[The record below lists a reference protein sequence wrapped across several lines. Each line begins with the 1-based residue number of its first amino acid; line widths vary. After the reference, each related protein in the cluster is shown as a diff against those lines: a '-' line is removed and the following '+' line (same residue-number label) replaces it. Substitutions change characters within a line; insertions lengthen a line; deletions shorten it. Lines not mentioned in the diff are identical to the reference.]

1 MAGVYV
7 HVPFCQRKCRYCD
20 FYSVTNAR
28 QRGGFIQALLVEIK
42 QRKYE
47 LEGQSVGTIYL
58 GGGTP
63 SMLNS
68 DQISTIILAIKEV
81 FEVEDHAE
89 ITVECNPGD
98 LSNVDIQEI
107 IQAGVNRISIGAQS
121 FDPGVLSFL
130 SRRHDADETREMYD
144 DFRRAGITNISLDLM
159 YGIPGTTVE
168 TVAQDLAE
176 IIALRP
182 EHISAYHLI
191 YEEGTP
197 LWNDLKSGQIKE
209 VEEEVSLAMSHLI
222 HSMLT
227 RHGYEHYEIS
237 NYALPGFRSRHNSNY
252 WTGVPYLGLGPSAH
266 SYVHPWRSWNP
277 ADLDLYCRQL
287 LHGAH
292 FIDRSYE
299 KITDQLAYEEYILTR
314 LRTCEG
320 IDMEEIRIRFG
331 TKCYEHTLEV
341 LSQHL
346 STDHIARKGTHYSL
360 TVSGIDLSDGII
372 ASFF

>member
-1 MAGVYV
+1 MAGIYV

-28 QRGGFIQALLVEIK
+28 QRGGFVQALLIEIQ
-42 QRKYE
+42 QRKHE
-47 LEGQSVGTIYL
+47 LEGQPVETIYL

-68 DQISTIILAIKEV
+68 DQISTIILAVREAFAV
-81 FEVEDHAE
+81 ADHAE

-98 LSNVDIQEI
+98 LNNFDIQEI
-107 IQAGVNRISIGAQS
+107 IRAGVNRISIGAQS
-121 FDPGVLSFL
+121 FDPEVLSFL
-130 SRRHDADETREMYD
+130 SRRHDADETREMYN
-144 DFRRAGITNISLDLM
+144 DFRRAGVTNISLDLM

-176 IIALRP
+176 IISLRP

-209 VEEEVSLAMSHLI
+209 VDEELSLAMNHLV
-222 HSMLT
+222 HDMLT
-227 RHGYEHYEIS
+227 RYGYEHYEIS

-252 WTGVPYLGLGPSAH
+252 WSGVPYLGFGPSAH

-277 ADLDLYCRQL
+277 ADLDMYCRQL

-292 FIDRSYE
+292 FLDRSYE

-314 LRTCEG
+314 LRTSEG
-320 IDMEEIRIRFG
+320 IDLEEIRVRFG
-331 TKCYEHTLEV
+331 PKCYEHTIEV
-341 LSQHL
+341 LRQHL
-346 STDHIARKGTHYSL
+346 STDHMVRKGTHYSL
-360 TVSGIDLSDGII
+360 TVSGIDLSDGIM